1 MSSPSRRDAASI
13 LGLIGLVMLV
23 LSGTVLIVTSPLQT
37 QRGQDTLIAFVLL
50 STLATVA
57 SGWVLWREQI
67 LETIES
73 LRTPLKVSPEAVD
86 IIIARAIAEPHVAR
100 TMIQSIRNAV
110 RSHSSRN
117 HAAFVALDWFIP
129 GTGTRSYWCLRD
141 RTLSVEVT
149 HPDFRIA
156 HGRLYLRRELLPDTI
171 VTGIDRMRLA
181 DLIEIPF
188 LRAENH
194 IDAAGIRLKKDAV
207 VFNVFRDGRDLDEV
221 YEALRALHD
230 KSLEGQV
237 INDPKERPL
246 GGWTR

>member
-1 MSSPSRRDAASI
+1 MIS
-13 LGLIGLVMLV
+13 LVMLAV
-23 LSGTVLIVTSPLQT
+23 SGTLLIVTSPLQT
-37 QRGQDTLIAFVLL
+37 QSGQNTLIAFVLL
-50 STLATVA
+50 STLAMAA

-67 LETIES
+67 LETIER

-86 IIIARAIAEPHVAR
+86 IILARAIAEPHVAR
-100 TMIQSIRNAV
+100 AMIQSIRNAI
-110 RSHSSRN
+110 RSHPSRKYD
-117 HAAFVALDWFIP
+117 ALVALDWFIP
-129 GTGTRSYWCLRD
+129 GTGTRSHWQLRN

-188 LRAENH
+188 LRKENS
-194 IDAAGIRLKKDAV
+194 IDAAGIRFKQDAV
-207 VFNVFRDGRDLDEV
+207 VFDVFRDRREIDDL
-221 YEALRALHD
+221 YEALWALHN

-237 INDPKERPL
+237 INDPKEPPL
-246 GGWTR
+246 GGW